1 MRQINTRVVRK
12 LTAADGY
19 LELGMPAQ
27 ALTELDAVGD
37 AGPLQPAVD
46 FMTGLALKEQQRYEE
61 AIEPLQKAA
70 IEIPAP
76 HNRDAWISLGECY
89 RKAGSPELAVIAE
102 MFADEPGLPPG
113 WECEIVN
120 AEATAPHSR
129 IAPAAAGTVT
139 ALQRSSIN
147 DPTADDRF

>member
-27 ALTELDAVGD
+27 ALTELESLGD

-46 FMTGLALKEQQRYEE
+46 FMTGLALKDQQRFEE

-76 HNRDAWISLGECY
+76 HNRDVWLSLGECY
-89 RKAGSPELAVIAE
+89 RGAGAPELAAIAD
-102 MFADEPGLPPG
+102 MFADEPGVPPG
-113 WECEIVN
+113 WDEVLCEVVI
-120 AEATAPHSR
+120 ADEAVPTDDTLLGLHR
-129 IAPAAAGTVT
+129 
-139 ALQRSSIN
+139 LSIN
-147 DPTADDRF
+147 VSDAEDRN